1 MEFSKL
7 NQSRHKVT
15 QFDGRKVTVDEVKA
29 ILSEAVLA
37 PSAHNIQPW
46 HFVIVDSQEMRL
58 ALSTAMHGKN
68 AVQNEAA
75 GATLVVFSDT
85 DLPERVRDMVE
96 IGADFLPVDHKADL
110 LMKLPGMFEKFTAEQ
125 LAEYL
130 ALNIGLVSQNI
141 VLAANNKGLKTN
153 LILGFDQAKAKE
165 VLAIEDR
172 FQPELIIT
180 MGYSD
185 EQGTA
190 SYRLPV
196 DDITD
201 VL

>member
-15 QFDGRKVTVDEVKA
+15 QFDGSKVAVDEVKA

-153 LILGFDQAKAKE
+153 LILGFDKVKAKE

-185 EQGTA
+185 EQVTA

>member
-29 ILSEAVLA
+29 ILAEAILA

-46 HFVIVDSQEMRL
+46 HFVIVDSTEMRL

-96 IGADFLPVDHKADL
+96 IGADFLPVDHQADL
-110 LMKLPGMFEKFTAEQ
+110 LKKLPGMFEKFTAEQ

-141 VLAANNKGLKTN
+141 VLAANNQGLKTN
-153 LILGFDQAKAKE
+153 IILGFDKDKAKA

-180 MGYSD
+180 MGYSED
-185 EQGTA
+185 KGTA

-201 VL
+201 IL

>member
-1 MEFSKL
+1 M
-7 NQSRHKVT
+7 
-15 QFDGRKVTVDEVKA
+15 
-29 ILSEAVLA
+29 
-37 PSAHNIQPW
+37 
-46 HFVIVDSQEMRL
+46 IVDSQEMRL

-110 LMKLPGMFEKFTAEQ
+110 LMKLPGMFEKFTAKQ

-153 LILGFDQAKAKE
+153 MILGFDKAKAKE

-172 FQPELIIT
+172 FQPELVIT

>member
-1 MEFSKL
+1 MEFSEL
-7 NQSRHKVT
+7 NQNRHKVT
-15 QFDGRKVTVDEVKA
+15 QFDGRKVTVDQVKEILATA
-29 ILSEAVLA
+29 ILA

-46 HFVIVDSQEMRL
+46 HFAIIDSAEKRA
-58 ALSTAMHGKN
+58 ALSTAMHAKN

-75 GATLVVFSDT
+75 GATLVVYSDT
-85 DLPERVRDMVE
+85 DLPERVRDMIE
-96 IGADFLPVDHKADL
+96 IGEDFLPKDHQADL
-110 LMKLPGMFEKFTAEQ
+110 LAKLPGMFAKFTDQ
-125 LAEYL
+125 DLSDYL

-141 VLAANNKGLKTN
+141 VLAANDYGLKTN
-153 LILGFDQAKAKE
+153 IILGFDKAKAKE

-172 FQPELIIT
+172 FRPELIIT
-180 MGYSD
+180 MGYSE

>member
-1 MEFSKL
+1 
-7 NQSRHKVT
+7 
-15 QFDGRKVTVDEVKA
+15 
-29 ILSEAVLA
+29 
-37 PSAHNIQPW
+37 
-46 HFVIVDSQEMRL
+46 
-58 ALSTAMHGKN
+58 
-68 AVQNEAA
+68 
-75 GATLVVFSDT
+75 
-85 DLPERVRDMVE
+85 MVE

-153 LILGFDQAKAKE
+153 LILGFDKAKAKE

>member
-1 MEFSKL
+1 MEFSTL
-7 NQSRHKVT
+7 NHGRHKVT
-15 QFDGRKVTVDEVKA
+15 KFDGRQVSVADVKA
-29 ILSEAVLA
+29 ILAEAILA

-46 HFVIVDSQEMRL
+46 HFVIVDSPEMRK
-58 ALSTAMHGKN
+58 ALSEGMHAKN

-75 GATLVVFSDT
+75 GATLVVYSDT

-96 IGADFLPVDHKADL
+96 IGADFLPVDHQADL
-110 LMKLPGMFEKFTAEQ
+110 LKKLPGMFEQFSAQ
-125 LAEYL
+125 YLSDYL

-141 VLAANNKGLKTN
+141 VLAANDRGLKTN
-153 LILGFDQAKAKE
+153 MILGFDKAK
-165 VLAIEDR
+165 VKDILNIEAR
-172 FQPELIIT
+172 FRPELIIT

-185 EQGTA
+185 DAGTA